1 MPAQNGELARDGND
15 LVAPPGAD
23 ADEERMKRSSRP
35 SCRPGRFDQHGT
47 GMATADLADASVVSG
62 TQRRLAD
69 PWVQAK
75 VAYEFPGAL
84 EPADIADRGHES
96 SSDREVDACDRH

>member
-1 MPAQNGELARDGND
+1 MNGELTRNGNGND

-35 SCRPGRFDQHGT
+35 GCRPGRFDQHGT

-62 TQRRLAD
+62 AQPRLAD

-96 SSDREVDACDRH
+96 SGDREVDACDRH